1 MPAQGNLAL
10 FKGVGAEGGS
20 GVGGGAGGGRGGLE
34 HYKESFPVAGRHL
47 EI

>member
-10 FKGVGAEGGS
+10 FKGVGTEGGS
-20 GVGGGAGGGRGGLE
+20 GVGGRGGGLE